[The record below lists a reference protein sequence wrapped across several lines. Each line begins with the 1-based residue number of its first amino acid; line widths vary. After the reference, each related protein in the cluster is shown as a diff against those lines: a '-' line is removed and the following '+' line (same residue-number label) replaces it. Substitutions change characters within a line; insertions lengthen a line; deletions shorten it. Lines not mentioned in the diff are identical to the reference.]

1 MSKPDAVHAVHKAG
15 YAVTFDKFQF
25 ITINGAGHMVR
36 DIYLSSF
43 LSICFMTHLSF
54 TGSSIP
60 TCFRGNHVSQVL
72 ERREVLNTRS
82 SSAVLYK
89 VKEYE
94 TINRHHCLQ
103 VT

>member
-36 DIYLSSF
+36 DNLSSSSS
-43 LSICFMTHLSF
+43 LRICFMTHLSSVS
-54 TGSSIP
+54 GSSIP
-60 TCFRGNHVSQVL
+60 TCLRGNHVSQVL
-72 ERREVLNTRS
+72 ERREVLNTG
-82 SSAVLYK
+82 SAVLYK

-94 TINRHHCLQ
+94 TINKHHCLQ